1 VNLDVSSSVISG
13 MKLAVMILLLFQLSA
28 QLFEVASI
36 KQNRSGEQR
45 ASFSGQPGGR
55 IVVVNNTLRNIV
67 RNTWNLQNYQIVGG
81 PDWFDTDRWDITAK
95 APEGTVTESRQMLPM
110 MRTLLADRFKL
121 VVHNETRQL
130 SVYALVLARADG
142 KLGPQMRKSDLNC
155 AAIAAAV
162 GRGEPAP
169 PRPSDRPFCGTRTS
183 AGTVVTSGVAL
194 PDFARNLSNATGRF
208 VVDKT
213 GLTGPFDLELKFTPD
228 PLGPTTT
235 DPATDVPSLFAAIQ
249 EQLGLKLEAQR
260 APVDVLVIDS
270 AQRPKEN

>member
-1 VNLDVSSSVISG
+1 
-13 MKLAVMILLLFQLSA
+13 MKIPVMILLVFQLATQS
-28 QLFEVASI
+28 FEVASI
-36 KQNRSGEQR
+36 KQNRSGDSR
-45 ASFSGQPGGR
+45 ASFGGQPGGR
-55 IVVVNNTLRNIV
+55 LVVVNNTLRNIV

-95 APEGTVTESRQMLPM
+95 APDGTVTEPRQMLPL

-130 SVYALVLARADG
+130 PVYALILARPDG
-142 KLGPQMRKSDLNC
+142 KLGPQLRKSDLDC

-162 GRGEPAP
+162 ARGEPAP
-169 PRPSDRPFCGTRTS
+169 PRSQDRPFCGTRTGPGS
-183 AGTVVTSGVAL
+183 VMTSGVAL

-213 GLTGPFDLELKFTPD
+213 GLTGVFDLELKFTPD
-228 PLGPTTT
+228 PLGPTTA

-260 APVDVLVIDS
+260 SPVEVLVIDS
-270 AQRPKEN
+270 ARRPTEN